1 MLARM
6 NLREL
11 RQALAAATEAAN
23 AAGSLMKANLRRTK
37 KVNEAHQ
44 HDIKLEL
51 DVRCQKV
58 ITRTLR
64 RAFPDIPVLGE
75 EGQDQTVTTA
85 PARWV
90 VDPIDGTVNFAYGIP
105 HAAVSIALQVRA
117 GTAKAAD
124 YPDGYQTVVGVVLDP
139 FVGELF
145 TAIQGQ
151 PARLNGKAIR
161 VSARRRLDEAM
172 VCVGFAKSLESLELF
187 QRHAQQLT
195 HRVRKLRIMGSAALA
210 LAYVADG
217 RFDAYVERGIRLWD
231 IAAGA
236 LLIECAGGEF
246 WKEQLAGDHVFAL
259 CATNGRLRRQLE
271 SAV

>member
-11 RQALAAATEAAN
+11 RLALAAATEAAN
-23 AAGSLMKANLRRTK
+23 AAGSLLKANLRRTK

-58 ITRTLR
+58 ITRTLL

-75 EGQDQTVTTA
+75 EGQDQAVATA
-85 PARWV
+85 PSRWV
-90 VDPIDGTVNFAYGIP
+90 VDPIDGTVNFACRIP
-105 HAAVSIALQVRA
+105 HAAVSIALQGRV
-117 GTAKAAD
+117 GSAKAAG

-139 FVGELF
+139 FVGERF
-145 TAIQGQ
+145 TAIRGQ
-151 PARLNGKAIR
+151 PSRLNGRPIR
-161 VSARRRLDEAM
+161 VSSRCRLEEAI
-172 VCVGFAKSLESLELF
+172 VCVGFAKSVESLELF

-231 IAAGA
+231 VAAGA

-246 WKEQLAGDHVFAL
+246 WNEPLVGEHVFAL
-259 CATNGRLRRQLE
+259 CATNGRLRRQLDF
-271 SAV
+271 AV

>member
-1 MLARM
+1 MKLT
-6 NLREL
+6 EL
-11 RQALAAATEAAN
+11 KVALAAATAAAD
-23 AAGSLMKANLRRTK
+23 AAGALMKANLRRTK
-37 KVNEAHQ
+37 KVNESHQ
-44 HDIKLEL
+44 HDLKLEL
-51 DVRCQKV
+51 DVRCQRV
-58 ITRTLR
+58 ITRTLF
-64 RAFPDIPVLGE
+64 RAFPEIPVLGE
-75 EGQDQTVTTA
+75 EGQDAASSVA

-117 GTAKAAD
+117 ASAREAD
-124 YPDGYQTVVGVVLDP
+124 YPDGYQTVVGLVLDP
-139 FVGELF
+139 FVGERF
-145 TAIQGQ
+145 TAIRGQ
-151 PARLNGKAIR
+151 AARLNGRAIR
-161 VSARRRLDEAM
+161 VSGRRKLAEAM

-231 IAAGA
+231 VAAGA
-236 LLIECAGGEF
+236 LILESAGGEF
-246 WKEQLAGDHVFAL
+246 WKEAVAGEHAFAL

-271 SAV
+271 SAA